1 MDLLLDLFAALPFTV
16 SRHLRTIP
24 SDFKLL
30 TKLQALL
37 ITCPLHSVELLLGK
51 MAGSLELRLFKEE
64 CFDAVL

>member
-1 MDLLLDLFAALPFTV
+1 LDFLLDLFSALPFAV

-24 SDFKLL
+24 GNFKLL

-51 MAGSLELRLFKEE
+51 MAGSLELRLFKK
-64 CFDAVL
+64 

>member
-1 MDLLLDLFAALPFTV
+1 MDLLLDLFSALPFTV

-24 SDFKLL
+24 SNFKLL

-51 MAGSLELRLFKEE
+51 MANSLELRLFKKEG
-64 CFDAVL
+64 FDAVL